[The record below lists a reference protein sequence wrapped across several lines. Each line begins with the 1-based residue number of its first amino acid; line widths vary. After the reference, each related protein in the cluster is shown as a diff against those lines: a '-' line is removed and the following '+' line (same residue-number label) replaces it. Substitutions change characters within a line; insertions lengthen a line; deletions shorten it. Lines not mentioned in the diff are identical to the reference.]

1 MMVKARLYNIDIHFI
16 QAARKGG
23 FLLHFKSFYPIL
35 YSMNTRQLVKTITIQ
50 ALALLAVFFLPR
62 AAFAQ
67 IRNWDD
73 PNGDGDK
80 VDSCLIDG
88 VPTLKC
94 FEVVFA
100 NLLFMSNALILIVLF
115 IMFVIGSFKYL
126 TSLGDQDKVSSAQG
140 TFKWAIIG
148 LVVYVSAYLILRI
161 IDVLLLGGEGKIF
174 IFQIGG

>member
-1 MMVKARLYNIDIHFI
+1 MHQTVWNYHYNIVIIKARLKAGFFVANNLYLPYSLHMSIKTMIKKSTI
-16 QAARKGG
+16 YIAAFLAL
-23 FLLHFKSFYPIL
+23 FLLPK
-35 YSMNTRQLVKTITIQ
+35 
-50 ALALLAVFFLPR
+50 

-80 VDSCLIDG
+80 TDSCLIDG

-94 FEVVFA
+94 LEVVFA
-100 NLLFMSNALILIVLF
+100 NLLFMTNALILIVLF
-115 IMFVIGSFKYL
+115 IMFVIGSFKWL
-126 TSLGDQDKVSSAQG
+126 TSLGDPEKVTSAQN

-148 LVVYVSAYLILRI
+148 LVVYVSSYLILRI